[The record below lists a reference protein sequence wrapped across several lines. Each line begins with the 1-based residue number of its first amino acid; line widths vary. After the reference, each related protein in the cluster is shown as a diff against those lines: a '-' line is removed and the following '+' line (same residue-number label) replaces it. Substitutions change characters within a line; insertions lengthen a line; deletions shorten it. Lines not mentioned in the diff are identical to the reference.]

1 MTLKPTRVSNVAY
14 PSAPPAGEP
23 GSAATRSSNLALACF
38 AEAIG
43 TFMLVLVG
51 TAVATAAVLG
61 KGTAGPAYDSL
72 AVALSFGL
80 VLIPIVG
87 SLGQI
92 SGAHVNPAV
101 TLGLS
106 VAGKFPWRNLPAYVA
121 AQLFGAIVA
130 ALVVWATYGHGAY
143 VDSHL
148 GAPAPVSGASGM
160 QVLLVEALIAFILV
174 FTVISTTT
182 DDRVPPGTAAIAIGF
197 ALAAGVLLGG
207 PVSGGAGNPA
217 RALGPMI
224 VTGTFP
230 VWLFYVFGP
239 LLGAALAALAFR
251 IVSRASPPKPSK

>member
-1 MTLKPTRVSNVAY
+1 MNKTSTDRNPPTDGA
-14 PSAPPAGEP
+14 
-23 GSAATRSSNLALACF
+23 GSASTASENLTLACV

-61 KGTAGPAYDSL
+61 KGTAGPAYNSL

-80 VLIPIVG
+80 VLVPIVG
-87 SLGQI
+87 SIGQI

-101 TLGLS
+101 TIGLA
-106 VAGKFPWRNLPAYVA
+106 VAGKFPWRNVA
-121 AQLFGAIVA
+121 PYAIAQLAGAIVA
-130 ALVVWATYGHGAY
+130 ALVVWAAYGHGAY

-148 GAPAPVSGASGM
+148 GAPAPVNGASGL
-160 QVLLVEALIAFILV
+160 QVLLVEALIAFLLV

-182 DDRVPPGTAAIAIGF
+182 DARVPPGTAAIAIGS

-224 VTGTFP
+224 VAGTFP
-230 VWLFYVFGP
+230 VWLYYVLGP
-239 LLGAALAALAFR
+239 ILGGVLAALVFR
-251 IVSRASPPKPSK
+251 LVAKANTPKVSGPQI

>member
-1 MTLKPTRVSNVAY
+1 MNKPLFPGT
-14 PSAPPAGEP
+14 APLAGQP
-23 GSAATRSSNLALACF
+23 GSAASRPGNLALACF

-61 KGTAGPAYDSL
+61 KGTAGPAYNSL

-80 VLIPIVG
+80 VLVPIVG

-101 TLGLS
+101 TLGLA
-106 VAGKFPWRNLPAYVA
+106 VAGKFPWRDLPAYVL
-121 AQLFGAIVA
+121 AQLAGAIIA
-130 ALVVWATYGHGAY
+130 ALVVWAAYGSGAY
-143 VDSHL
+143 LDSHL
-148 GAPAPVSGASGM
+148 GAPAPVNGASGL

-182 DDRVPPGTAAIAIGF
+182 DARVPPGTGALAIGF

-224 VTGTFP
+224 VASTYP
-230 VWLFYVFGP
+230 VWFYYVAGP
-239 LLGAALAALAFR
+239 LLGAVLAALAFQV
-251 IVSRASPPKPSK
+251 VSRASTPKTSA